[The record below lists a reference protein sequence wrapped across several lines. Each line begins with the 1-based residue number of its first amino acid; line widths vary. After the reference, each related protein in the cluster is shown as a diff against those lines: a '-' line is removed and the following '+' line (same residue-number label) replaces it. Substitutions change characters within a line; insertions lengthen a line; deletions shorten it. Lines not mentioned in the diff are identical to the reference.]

1 MTFISS
7 YQRASLAMT
16 LTGFLMTSA
25 GCFDDPAQVAE
36 GDKSASALNAKNDS
50 SSMPPGLADLGKL
63 VGPWDSPDSAMA
75 SATMDYVWD
84 GLDLETASIHE
95 APPGDQ
101 FASQVD
107 FHLAYNADTSVHVR
121 LFQEYPTWVAF
132 LNATTLDE
140 VTPAQ
145 LRKAT
150 FTQDVI
156 DRPLDP
162 DDTVIVIT
170 ADGNCFKIGNALEN
184 EDESVTI
191 DFEQVQCPG

>member
-1 MTFISS
+1 MTFRSS
-7 YQRASLAMT
+7 YRRASLVMT
-16 LTGFLMTSA
+16 LTGILMTSA
-25 GCFDDPAQVAE
+25 GCFDDPTEVGE
-36 GDKSASALNAKNDS
+36 GGKLAPALNTKHDS
-50 SSMPPGLADLGKL
+50 SWMPSGLADLGKL
-63 VGPWDSPDSAMA
+63 VGPWDSPGSTLA
-75 SATMDYVWD
+75 STTMDYVWD
-84 GLDLETASIHE
+84 GFDLETAVIHE

-121 LFQEYPTWVAF
+121 LFQEYPAWVAF
-132 LNATTLDE
+132 LDATPLGK

-162 DDTVIVIT
+162 DDTVVVVT
-170 ADGNCFKIGNALEN
+170 ADGNCFKIGNAAEN
-184 EDESVTI
+184 DNESVTI
-191 DFEQVQCPG
+191 DFEQVQCPE